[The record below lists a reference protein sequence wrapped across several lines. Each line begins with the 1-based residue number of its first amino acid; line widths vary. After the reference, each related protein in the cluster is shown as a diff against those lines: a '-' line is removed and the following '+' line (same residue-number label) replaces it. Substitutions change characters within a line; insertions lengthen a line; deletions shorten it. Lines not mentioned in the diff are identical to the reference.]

1 MIGNEV
7 EGINQQTMNRLYKL
21 FSRANL
27 KWVVVANAITALA
40 LLGISFFGQPKVY
53 ILSTMLMAGLFTVTS
68 IYFCMNRWQRIIPIQ
83 GTNEETK
90 PLPIRKTIIG
100 TILTVLGWGIISSLT
115 FLISKTFTAV
125 AYVDR
130 YSETGDWGY
139 YSEETLAYCLLV
151 IGSLA
156 VIFLLAAIVNTIE
169 KMMQRREFAEFM
181 RTYYEI
187 MELFITTIIA
197 IGIAV
202 LSITFILDIT
212 K

>member
-1 MIGNEV
+1 
-7 EGINQQTMNRLYKL
+7 MNRLYKL
-21 FSRANL
+21 FSRANF
-27 KWVVVANAITALA
+27 KWVVVANAITALV
-40 LLGISFFGQPKVY
+40 LLAVSFFGQPKIY
-53 ILSTMLMAGLFTVTS
+53 ILSTAVMGGLFTMTA

-83 GTNEETK
+83 GTSEDAK

-100 TILTVLGWGIISSLT
+100 SILTVLCWGVISFLT

-139 YSEETLAYCLLV
+139 YSEEALAYCLLA
-151 IGSLA
+151 IGFLA
-156 VIFLLAAIVNTIE
+156 VIFLLAAIVNTIV
-169 KMMQRREFAEFM
+169 KMMQRREFSEFM

-197 IGIAV
+197 IAIAV